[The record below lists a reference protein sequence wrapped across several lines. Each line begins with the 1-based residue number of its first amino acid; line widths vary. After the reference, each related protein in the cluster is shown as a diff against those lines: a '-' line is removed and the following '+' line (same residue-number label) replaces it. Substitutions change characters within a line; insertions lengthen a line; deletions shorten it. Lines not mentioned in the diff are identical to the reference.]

1 MDVFSLI
8 KYILMIP
15 NTVHQ
20 TVCNVMSGK
29 IYMLPVQ
36 EGYGQSTQWGIIGLI
51 GVPEFVGNL
60 N

>member
-1 MDVFSLI
+1 
-8 KYILMIP
+8 MIP

-51 GVPEFVGNL
+51 EVPEFVGNL